1 MNKRKD
7 ILAAAL
13 QLFVERGEQSTS
25 MRCVGKAANC
35 GIGTMYNYFHSKDDL
50 ISELY
55 LSVKKDLFESILL
68 TRDMKLPVKKQ
79 FYQIWHSVITYAL
92 TYPKEYTFL
101 EAFSYSPK
109 ISEEVNKQ
117 IAELIRPLLRLFE
130 LGKQEGIIKNIKCS
144 QMLIFTSGAISSS
157 ILKHMLTGDKE
168 KEQLILMAWDAIKN

>member
-55 LSVKKDLFESILL
+55 LVFVHKV
-68 TRDMKLPVKKQ
+68 R
-79 FYQIWHSVITYAL
+79 YHRYAH
-92 TYPKEYTFL
+92 TE
-101 EAFSYSPK
+101 
-109 ISEEVNKQ
+109 NKHLQ
-117 IAELIRPLLRLFE
+117 
-130 LGKQEGIIKNIKCS
+130 K
-144 QMLIFTSGAISSS
+144 
-157 ILKHMLTGDKE
+157 
-168 KEQLILMAWDAIKN
+168 